1 MENYAS
7 QIRLSRNRLRM
18 LSRKVIYQTCNIDAE
33 MTVIMMMMM
42 MMIMM
47 MVILLL

>member
-18 LSRKVIYQTCNIDAE
+18 LNRKVIYRTCNIDAE
-33 MTVIMMMMM
+33 MTVIMIMM
-42 MMIMM
+42 MM